1 MRGPGLVLAQT
12 VPLGHRLARALA
24 HLPPVFSATGRDT
37 VCPQDQ
43 PAHHLVL
50 GGAIE
55 VDDEELDADLRQ
67 EVGGDIVDEGLVE
80 DGVQSA
86 LLHVGFLL
94 GDALSAVVDVH
105 LDIRIWEP
113 PQRDKAKGDRPMTR
127 FSLTEWGFQTG
138 EEGVAWT
145 SGDHPL
151 SSPHPPC
158 HNCFQQLQRYMHTDC
173 KGI

>member
-113 PQRDKAKGDRPMTR
+113 PAKRQGKGRQAYDSVLSYGTGVSNWRGGGCLDFWGPP
-127 FSLTEWGFQTG
+127 SLL
-138 EEGVAWT
+138 
-145 SGDHPL
+145 SPPPL
-151 SSPHPPC
+151 P
-158 HNCFQQLQRYMHTDC
+158 
-173 KGI
+173 